1 MRLPG
6 RSSKLKPNMTS
17 NVVMTGWAPGLNK
30 VALTKALQ
38 AHCGLGLA
46 EAKRM
51 TDELLDGHSVSI
63 SVADSDGAALIKVL
77 EKLGVAAKITADEAV
92 PQRTGA
98 SR

>member
-1 MRLPG
+1 
-6 RSSKLKPNMTS
+6 MTS
-17 NVVMTGWAPGLNK
+17 NLVVNGWAPGLNK

-38 AHCGLGLA
+38 THCGLGLA

-51 TDELLDGHSVSI
+51 TDELLEGHPVSVSL
-63 SVADSDGAALIKVL
+63 ADTDAAALIGIL
-77 EKLGVAAKITADEAV
+77 EKLGVGAKLTADNGV